1 MLENRKLRQRIEAIL
16 AEVPHCRDDDNR
28 LIANVWHN
36 ELLSQHGEE
45 GYGRLSGH
53 EVLGTF
59 AKHKL
64 SNPESIR
71 RMRQKIQEL
80 QPLLRGKTYKAR
92 QRHQS
97 QVKKEIRQFNNH

>member
-1 MLENRKLRQRIEAIL
+1 MLENKKLRQRIEAIL
-16 AEVPHCRDDDNR
+16 AQVPHCRDDDNR

-36 ELLSQHGEE
+36 ELISQHGEE
-45 GYGRLSGH
+45 GYGKLSGH
-53 EVLGTF
+53 ELLGLY

-80 QPLLRGKTYKAR
+80 QPILRGKTYKQR
-92 QRHQS
+92 QKHQGKIKA
-97 QVKKEIRQFNNH
+97 QVRQFR